1 MAATDILTDKAIKA
15 ALKVATEA
23 GKARRISDGG
33 GLYLEARP
41 TGAGWWRLRYWLD
54 SREGMLSLGTYP
66 ETGLRDARI
75 RRDEARKLI
84 AAGTDP
90 SDTRKAEKAERKSQR
105 EAQVLADA
113 GMPGVGTFEH
123 VGREWLVHVH
133 EVKVS
138 ADHAER
144 TQIRLE
150 QDAFPWLGRRPIG
163 EIDAPELL
171 ACLRRV
177 EARGA
182 IETAHRIKDACGQVF
197 RYGIATGHCK
207 RNPAADLRDA
217 LRPVE
222 TRHHA
227 AIVDPTKVGALL
239 RDIVAYQ
246 GHPVTRAALALSA
259 LLLLRPGELRHMKW
273 AWIDV
278 DAAVLTIPGEVMKR
292 TKADK
297 ANGPPHVVPL
307 APQALVL
314 LAELRPLTG
323 HGQFVFPSLRTGEDC
338 MSENTV
344 RGALRRM
351 GYGND
356 DMTAHGFRATART
369 MIAERLGIAP
379 EVIEAQLAH
388 AVADALGRAYNRTQ
402 YLDQR
407 RHMMTKWADYL
418 DTLCNGA
425 QVLPFVS
432 REGQATQCRNL

>member
-1 MAATDILTDKAIKA
+1 MAASSTLSDKAVKAAIKA
-15 ALKVATEA
+15 AGESGKPATVN
-23 GKARRISDGG
+23 DGG
-33 GLYLEARP
+33 GLSLICRP
-41 TGAGWWRLRYWLD
+41 DGVGWWRLRYWID
-54 SREGMLSLGTYP
+54 SRENRLSLGTYP
-66 ETGLRDARI
+66 DVALADARR

-84 AAGTDP
+84 ATGTDP
-90 SDTRKAEKAERKSQR
+90 SDARKSDKAGRKVQR

-113 GMPGVGTFEH
+113 GMPGPGTFEH
-123 VGREWLVHVH
+123 VGREWLTTVH

-138 ADHAER
+138 AGHAER
-144 TQIRLE
+144 TRIRLE

-163 EIDAPELL
+163 EIDAAELL

-197 RYGIATGHCK
+197 RYGISTGHCK
-207 RNPAADLRDA
+207 GNPAADLREA

-227 AIVDPTKVGALL
+227 AIVDPAKAGALL
-239 RDIVAYQ
+239 RDMVAYE

-259 LLLLRPGELRHMKW
+259 LLLLRPGELRHMEW

-278 DAAVLTIPGEVMKR
+278 DAAVLTVPGGVMKR

-307 APQALVL
+307 APQALAI
-314 LAELRPLTG
+314 LADLRPLTG
-323 HGQFVFPSLRTGEDC
+323 HGRFVFPSLLTGERC

-388 AVADALGRAYNRTQ
+388 TVADALGRAHNRTS

-407 RHMMTKWADYL
+407 RDMMTKWADYL
-418 DTLCNGA
+418 DRLCEGA
-425 QVLPFVS
+425 QVIQLGS
-432 REGQATQCRNL
+432 RAAR

>member
-1 MAATDILTDKAIKA
+1 MAASDILTDKAIKA
-15 ALKVATEA
+15 ALKAATEA

-33 GLYLEARP
+33 GLYLEARQ
-41 TGAGWWRLRYWLD
+41 TGAGWWRLRYWLGR
-54 SREGMLSLGTYP
+54 REGMLSLGTYS
-66 ETGLRDARI
+66 ETGLRDARM
-75 RRDEARKLI
+75 RRDECRKLI
-84 AAGTDP
+84 ASGIDP
-90 SDTRKAEKAERKSQR
+90 SATRKAAKAERKIQR
-105 EAQVLADA
+105 EAQEQADA
-113 GMPGVGTFEH
+113 GMLGAGTFEH
-123 VGREWLVHVH
+123 VGRAWLAHVH

-138 ADHAER
+138 AGHAAR
-144 TQIRLE
+144 TRIRFE
-150 QDAFPWLGRRPIG
+150 QDAFPWLGRRAIG
-163 EIDAPELL
+163 EIEAPELL

-222 TRHHA
+222 TRHLA
-227 AIVDPTKVGALL
+227 AIVDPVKAGALL
-239 RDIVAYQ
+239 RDMVAYE

-259 LLLLRPGELRHMKW
+259 LLLLRPGELRHMEW
-273 AWIDV
+273 AWIDI
-278 DAAVLTIPGEVMKR
+278 DAAVLTVPGEVMKR
-292 TKADK
+292 SKAEK
-297 ANGPPHVVPL
+297 ANGPPHIVPL
-307 APQALVL
+307 AQQSLTIL
-314 LAELRPLTG
+314 TDLRPLTG
-323 HGQFVFPSLRTGEDC
+323 HGRFVLPSLLTGERC

-369 MIAERLGIAP
+369 MIAERLGIAL

-388 AVADALGRAYNRTQ
+388 NVADALGRAYNRTQ

-407 RHMMTKWADYL
+407 RAMMTKWADYL
-418 DTLCNGA
+418 GHLRAGA
-425 QVLPFVS
+425 QVIS
-432 REGQATQCRNL
+432 IDQARHSEHG